1 MFYRFLITFIIF
13 LSVAGGG
20 YLLLG
25 RYLDT
30 PLAIAEEGYQL
41 EIAPG
46 TSFAAV
52 TRRLVD
58 EEVARLGPVLAAH
71 ARFSGDARRIKAGEY
86 LLPAG
91 TTPRTLLSQ
100 LVSGRVV
107 LHRLTLIEGWTLK
120 DILGALRAEPSLRA
134 TLTGKDPGEVAREL
148 ELPFDSAE
156 GAFLPETYLFPRGTS
171 DRELLLRAH
180 GALKQQ
186 LDRTWTGRAPD
197 LPLQEPYELLILA
210 SIVER
215 ESALASE
222 RPLIAGVFVRRLRIG
237 MRLQTDPTVIY
248 GLGERFDG
256 NLRRVDL
263 ETDTPW
269 NTYTRGGLPPTPIA
283 AASKEALEAAA
294 NPADGT
300 ALYFVATGKGD
311 GSHQFSDNLGQHQAA
326 VRKYLAEL
334 RRQARDQD

>member
-1 MFYRFLITFIIF
+1 MLNRLLIIIAIV
-13 LSVAGGG
+13 SAVAGGG
-20 YLLLG
+20 YLLLE
-25 RYLDT
+25 RYLET
-30 PLAIAEEGYQL
+30 PLAIAEEGHQL
-41 EIAPG
+41 DIAPG

-71 ARFSGDARRIKAGEY
+71 ARFTGDARRIKAGEY

-107 LHRLTLIEGWTLK
+107 LHRLTLVEGWTLR
-120 DILGALRAEPSLRA
+120 DILGALRAEPALRP
-134 TLTGKDPGEVAREL
+134 TLTGNDPGEVAQEL

-156 GAFLPETYLFPRGTS
+156 GAFLPETYFFPRGTT

-180 GALKQQ
+180 DALKQQ
-186 LDRTWTGRAPD
+186 LDRAWTARTPD
-197 LPLQEPYELLILA
+197 LPLQSPYELLILA

-283 AASKEALEAAA
+283 AASKEALDAAA
-294 NPADGT
+294 TPADGT

-311 GSHQFSDNLGQHQAA
+311 GSHRFSDNLSQHQAA
-326 VRKYLAEL
+326 VREYLVTL
-334 RRQARDQD
+334 RRQNRDRE

>member
-1 MFYRFLITFIIF
+1 MLTRLLIYIVII
-13 LSVAGGG
+13 LAVAGGG
-20 YLLLG
+20 YLLME

-30 PLAIAEEGYQL
+30 PLAIAGEGYQL

-46 TSFAAV
+46 TSFAAL

-58 EEVARLGPVLAAH
+58 EEVAKFGPVLAAH
-71 ARFSGDARRIKAGEY
+71 ARFTGDARRIKAGEY

-107 LHRLTLIEGWTLK
+107 LHRLTLVEGWTIK
-120 DILGALRAEPSLRA
+120 DILGALRAQPALQS
-134 TLTGKDPGEVAREL
+134 TLTGTDPGEVAREL
-148 ELPFDSAE
+148 ALPYDSAE
-156 GAFLPETYLFPRGTS
+156 GAFLPETYLFPRGTT

-180 GALKQQ
+180 AALEQE
-186 LDRTWTGRAPD
+186 LDRAWSGRAPD
-197 LPLQEPYELLILA
+197 LPLQSPYELLILA

-263 ETDTPW
+263 ATDTPW

-300 ALYFVATGKGD
+300 ALYFVATGRGD
-311 GSHQFSDNLGQHQAA
+311 GSHQFSDNLVQHQAA
-326 VRKYLAEL
+326 VRDYLAAL
-334 RRQARDQD
+334 RRQAGNRE